1 MHYTRGEAKQWAKEN
16 IEGFFLCPVTPV
28 NNDFNFDEEG
38 MRANVEAF
46 IDMGVD
52 GLVVGGFIAECWN
65 ATLEEWYR
73 YHEVM
78 AEAVAG
84 RIPLF
89 SIILDP
95 SAYQAVEKM
104 QRLEAMGFDGVEV
117 INPVV
122 QLRTDDEIFDW
133 FKFITDRS
141 DMAVML
147 YRTPVSGK
155 VLGWDLMN
163 RLADLDTVVGAKQ
176 GVVNRLESLK
186 LRNIMRDDFVLSD
199 PLEPVFLDDLRR
211 GGQVVFGELSYIL
224 YGKKRHLVN
233 EYRALAAEGKWEEA
247 YQKSEQLADVRD
259 FYGEVF
265 LWDVVHTFTY
275 ASALASM
282 KAWFEEIGLQAGPIR
297 PPVSQC
303 SDELRQR
310 IKTNLKEFGVT

>member
-1 MHYTRGEAKQWAKEN
+1 MHYTRSEAKQWANDN
-16 IEGFFLCPVTPV
+16 IKGFFLCPVTPV
-28 NNDFNFDEEG
+28 NNDFNFDEDG

-46 IDMGVD
+46 IEMGVD

-65 ATLEEWYR
+65 ATLDEWYR

-78 AEAVAG
+78 AEAVNG
-84 RIPLF
+84 RIPIF

-155 VLGWDLMN
+155 VLGWDLMK
-163 RLADLDTVVGAKQ
+163 RLSDLETVVGAKQ
-176 GVVNRLESLK
+176 GVVSRAESLK
-186 LRNIMRDDFVLSD
+186 LRLIMRDDFVLSD
-199 PLEPVFLDDLRR
+199 PLEPVFLDDLRH
-211 GGQVVFGELSYIL
+211 GGQVVFGELSFIL
-224 YGKKRHLVN
+224 YGKKRHLVT
-233 EYRALAAEGKWEEA
+233 EYRALAAQGKWEEA
-247 YQKSEQLADVRD
+247 YQVSTQLDGIRD
-259 FYGEVF
+259 FYGDVF

-282 KAWFEEIGLQAGPIR
+282 KVWFEEIGLQAGPIR

-303 SDELRQR
+303 KPELRER
-310 IKTNLKEFGVT
+310 IVTRLKELGVS